1 MVFYLEVRNMRKHL
15 LLLSYVGLFV
25 ALGVVASGI
34 HIPVGPVKVF
44 PFQHALNVL
53 AGVIIG
59 PWYGALAAFLTG
71 ILRIMLG
78 TGTIFALPGGIPGVV
93 VVGCAYHYF
102 RRNDWMGLLEPLGT
116 GPVGATV
123 STYLVAPLVGRTGT
137 LLFFQS
143 AFLLSSIPG
152 SMVGLLLLKALG
164 RMANLEIWRPGP
176 CRSK

>member
-1 MVFYLEVRNMRKHL
+1 MRKHL

-78 TGTIFALPGGIPGVV
+78 TG
-93 VVGCAYHYF
+93 
-102 RRNDWMGLLEPLGT
+102 
-116 GPVGATV
+116 PVGATI